1 MTAQE
6 SFREIL
12 DLFYQRLARDPQAR
26 AAMRRVERQTATFT
40 DTAQLSE
47 RASVL
52 LGEVFGEHV
61 LDVPEELRES
71 VCTALLRERYDTMNG
86 ILADVQEA
94 ADEALGLSLDAAHA
108 PFPAERVQTVAHS
121 LIDPGVTAATIQRRA
136 NKPVATVARSFHD
149 DFIETNAK
157 KRSDLG
163 LRCHITRET
172 DGKCCPWC
180 DGLAGRYVYGRHPSD
195 IFRRHDNCGCT
206 VTYEEGRARQDVWTK
221 RSWERVDPEEVAA
234 AAPEPIVFSRE
245 DAAAME
251 ESLLSGLTLAGER
264 DIMDVEDTA
273 SIHVP
278 PAANSQEE
286 LERKT
291 TQYNEML
298 DGYTTKKSK
307 WSGKVSLVSFADLP
321 SAYGKKEWDC
331 SIVIR
336 DDTGD
341 KTVIH
346 ELLHARS
353 CSYFASSEF
362 KKCRAIEESSVEL
375 FAQEICNKQG
385 ILYNES
391 YPIYVGYLRDIN
403 RIASIEENDF
413 VFAQKLFEVNMPE
426 RYTWLCQRV
435 TERLKHDHVGGL
447 GRLTIASYLDVLGG
461 DGLA

>member
-12 DLFYQRLARDPQAR
+12 SLFYQRLASDPQAR

-52 LGEVFGEHV
+52 LGEVFGERV
-61 LDVPEELRES
+61 LDVPEELREA

-180 DGLAGRYVYGRHPSD
+180 DGLAGRYVYGRHPGD

-206 VTYEEGRARQDVWTK
+206 VTYEEGRQRQDVWTK

-234 AAPEPIVFSRE
+234 AKPPVGVDKWCEKWYDESIRCDQRRIGSR
-245 DAAAME
+245 
-251 ESLLSGLTLAGER
+251 
-264 DIMDVEDTA
+264 
-273 SIHVP
+273 
-278 PAANSQEE
+278 Q
-286 LERKT
+286 
-291 TQYNEML
+291 Q
-298 DGYTTKKSK
+298 
-307 WSGKVSLVSFADLP
+307 
-321 SAYGKKEWDC
+321 
-331 SIVIR
+331 
-336 DDTGD
+336 
-341 KTVIH
+341 
-346 ELLHARS
+346 
-353 CSYFASSEF
+353 
-362 KKCRAIEESSVEL
+362 
-375 FAQEICNKQG
+375 
-385 ILYNES
+385 
-391 YPIYVGYLRDIN
+391 
-403 RIASIEENDF
+403 
-413 VFAQKLFEVNMPE
+413 
-426 RYTWLCQRV
+426 
-435 TERLKHDHVGGL
+435 
-447 GRLTIASYLDVLGG
+447 
-461 DGLA
+461 

>member
-6 SFREIL
+6 AFREIL

-26 AAMRRVERQTATFT
+26 AAMRRVERQTAAFE

-47 RASVL
+47 RASAL

-61 LDVPEELRES
+61 LDVPEELREA

-94 ADEALGLSLDAAHA
+94 ADEALGLTLDAAHA

-172 DGKCCPWC
+172 DGKCCQWC
-180 DGLAGRYVYGRHPSD
+180 DGLAGRYVYGRHPGD

-206 VTYEEGRARQDVWTK
+206 VTYEEGRQRQDVWTK

-234 AAPEPIVFSRE
+234 AAPEPTVFSRE

-264 DIMDVEDTA
+264 DIMMIEA
-273 SIHVP
+273 ESPYKHP
-278 PAANSQEE
+278 
-286 LERKT
+286 KT
-291 TQYNEML
+291 PLKIDSHMQGKHIRGEKRYNDYMQHHTIE
-298 DGYTTKKSK
+298 
-307 WSGKVSLVSFADLP
+307 P
-321 SAYGKKEWDC
+321 SYLTINMEK
-331 SIVIR
+331 
-336 DDTGD
+336 
-341 KTVIH
+341 
-346 ELLHARS
+346 
-353 CSYFASSEF
+353 
-362 KKCRAIEESSVEL
+362 
-375 FAQEICNKQG
+375 AQELVDKFHGSG
-385 ILYNES
+385 ILKLNKNGEILDSEIIIDNDEVVGVAVNNITGASQSTTAFKIKYGPNGTHIVPTYES
-391 YPIYVGYLRDIN
+391 QKKYFIERRRQDGHDWLLR
-403 RIASIEENDF
+403 
-413 VFAQKLFEVNMPE
+413 QK
-426 RYTWLCQRV
+426 
-435 TERLKHDHVGGL
+435 
-447 GRLTIASYLDVLGG
+447 S
-461 DGLA
+461 

>member
-6 SFREIL
+6 AFREIL
-12 DLFYQRLARDPQAR
+12 ALFYQRLAHDPQAR
-26 AAMRRVERQTATFT
+26 AAMRRVERQTAAST

-52 LGEVFGEHV
+52 LGEVFGAHV
-61 LDVPEELRES
+61 LDVPEELREA

-180 DGLAGRYVYGRHPSD
+180 DDLAGRYVYGRHPGD

-206 VTYEEGRARQDVWTK
+206 VTYEEGRQRQDVWTK
-221 RSWERVDPEEVAA
+221 RSWERVDPDEVAA
-234 AAPEPIVFSRE
+234 GAPEPTILSMK

-251 ESLLSGLTLAGER
+251 ERLLSGLTLAGER
-264 DIMDVEDTA
+264 GIIIQRDVNADEAARALYNKMTPQERAEVVMRGIREPEPTFSYDRPDNMAMSYLKRALPEPNTFDVRAHGSFKDMEFFKQDYPPNDRRA
-273 SIHVP
+273 SID
-278 PAANSQEE
+278 A
-286 LERKT
+286 
-291 TQYNEML
+291 
-298 DGYTTKKSK
+298 YTLATILR
-307 WSGKVSLVSFADLP
+307 G
-321 SAYGKKEWDC
+321 
-331 SIVIR
+331 R
-336 DDTGD
+336 DDYKSFIDDCKKRGVDPDIRLLACSTGD
-341 KTVIH
+341 TTNTGNCFAQLLAN
-346 ELLHARS
+346 ELGIRVKAPTD
-353 CSYFASSEF
+353 
-362 KKCRAIEESSVEL
+362 IL
-375 FAQEICNKQG
+375 FAYPNGSFSIG
-385 ILYNES
+385 IF
-391 YPIYVGYLRDIN
+391 
-403 RIASIEENDF
+403 NDGEMRPF
-413 VFAQKLFEVNMPE
+413 F
-426 RYTWLCQRV
+426 
-435 TERLKHDHVGGL
+435 
-447 GRLTIASYLDVLGG
+447 GRK
-461 DGLA
+461 

>member
-6 SFREIL
+6 AFREIL
-12 DLFYQRLARDPQAR
+12 ALFYQRLAHDPQAR
-26 AAMRRVERQTATFT
+26 AAMRRVERQTAAFT

-52 LGEVFGEHV
+52 LGEVFGAHV
-61 LDVPEELRES
+61 LDVPEELREA

-172 DGKCCPWC
+172 DGKCCQWC

-206 VTYEEGRARQDVWTK
+206 VTYEEGRQRQDVWTK

-234 AAPEPIVFSRE
+234 GAPEPTVFSRE

-264 DIMDVEDTA
+264 DIIKEREREFGFQYGESALHADMDYIDSDEYAKIFSNITDVPEVNKALLDCARAAIDHRNGTKFEDMYFIHAVTGEILA
-273 SIHVP
+273 SQTEMTKESGI
-278 PAANSQEE
+278 
-286 LERKT
+286 T
-291 TQYNEML
+291 YN
-298 DGYTTKKSK
+298 D
-307 WSGKVSLVSFADLP
+307 
-321 SAYGKKEWDC
+321 
-331 SIVIR
+331 SI
-336 DDTGD
+336 
-341 KTVIH
+341 K
-346 ELLHARS
+346 ELLEKAKKDKIPLITLHNHPEGYPPS
-353 CSYFASSEF
+353 VDDLNKSYDNRTLFGIAAGHNGQVYKYNNPGKRTEGAELIHDNIATLCMLGTDPDRAYQDEF
-362 KKCRAIEESSVEL
+362 KRYGL
-375 FAQEICNKQG
+375 YYD
-385 ILYNES
+385 IL
-391 YPIYVGYLRDIN
+391 R
-403 RIASIEENDF
+403 
-413 VFAQKLFEVNMPE
+413 
-426 RYTWLCQRV
+426 
-435 TERLKHDHVGGL
+435 
-447 GRLTIASYLDVLGG
+447 G
-461 DGLA
+461 DDR

>member
-12 DLFYQRLARDPQAR
+12 SLFYQRLASDPQAR

-52 LGEVFGEHV
+52 LGEVFGERV
-61 LDVPEELRES
+61 LDVPEELREA

-180 DGLAGRYVYGRHPSD
+180 DGLAGRYVYGRHPGD

-206 VTYEEGRARQDVWTK
+206 VTYEEGRQRQDVWTK

-234 AAPEPIVFSRE
+234 ASTEPTVFSRE

-264 DIMDVEDTA
+264 DIMDIGRGSGRGVSDNGHTFEKIGELDPNDKNAVAASLAEFEHKYKDSQIEHCRVITTTGEVYEVHGDRYTVDTSLLGDLMRGSTNEHNHVTGESQYSFSWEDLIGCVNDSSGTA
-273 SIHVP
+273 LAFDEKYRYHMIFPDVRLDSDTVYEAYDRAKESVGNDLIFKPETISEGDEQHERIRR
-278 PAANSQEE
+278 ACEE
-286 LERKT
+286 LGIKYSRK
-291 TQYNEML
+291 
-298 DGYTTKKSK
+298 
-307 WSGKVSLVSFADLP
+307 
-321 SAYGKKEWDC
+321 
-331 SIVIR
+331 
-336 DDTGD
+336 
-341 KTVIH
+341 
-346 ELLHARS
+346 ELSR
-353 CSYFASSEF
+353 
-362 KKCRAIEESSVEL
+362 
-375 FAQEICNKQG
+375 
-385 ILYNES
+385 
-391 YPIYVGYLRDIN
+391 
-403 RIASIEENDF
+403 
-413 VFAQKLFEVNMPE
+413 
-426 RYTWLCQRV
+426 
-435 TERLKHDHVGGL
+435 
-447 GRLTIASYLDVLGG
+447 
-461 DGLA
+461 

>member
-6 SFREIL
+6 ALREIL
-12 DLFYQRLARDPQAR
+12 SLLYQRLASDPQAR

-52 LGEVFGEHV
+52 LGAVFGGRV
-61 LDVPEELRES
+61 LDVPEELREA

-108 PFPAERVQTVAHS
+108 PFPSERVQTVAHS

-180 DGLAGRYVYGRHPSD
+180 DGLAGRYVYGRHPGD

-206 VTYEEGRARQDVWTK
+206 VTYEEGRQRQDVWTK

-234 AAPEPIVFSRE
+234 AAQEPIVFSRE

-251 ESLLSGLTLAGER
+251 ESLLSGLTNGARSGMMRVSGAISGALDPDSNDANEHAKRYYASVRKMKTDVDHIAKHTGIPRETIQAIKDFIFNEKHDLGEKFDYFEPDYMMAQSWQR
-264 DIMDVEDTA
+264 LIDGKNIQEHDLTLLRHEQMERELMQQGL
-273 SIHVP
+273 
-278 PAANSQEE
+278 SQSEAH
-286 LERKT
+286 KIT
-291 TQYNEML
+291 SQTYN
-298 DGYTTKKSK
+298 
-307 WSGKVSLVSFADLP
+307 
-321 SAYGKKEWDC
+321 YGKE
-331 SIVIR
+331 
-336 DDTGD
+336 
-341 KTVIH
+341 
-346 ELLHARS
+346 ARA
-353 CSYFASSEF
+353 YYDRI
-362 KKCRAIEESSVEL
+362 KKHY
-375 FAQEICNKQG
+375 K
-385 ILYNES
+385 
-391 YPIYVGYLRDIN
+391 
-403 RIASIEENDF
+403 
-413 VFAQKLFEVNMPE
+413 K
-426 RYTWLCQRV
+426 
-435 TERLKHDHVGGL
+435 
-447 GRLTIASYLDVLGG
+447 
-461 DGLA
+461 